1 MNGKGLMMITGTS
14 RGIGQAAARHF
25 AAEGYTVIGCSRSN
39 AGFEH
44 PNYRHYAVDLIDED
58 ATRAFVRSVKRE
70 FKRIDILVANVGLVD
85 SSLFLAVTS
94 ADLYQKFLDTNLTS
108 AFYICREVSKLM
120 IAQQY
125 GRIVTVS
132 SIMATIHQPGTSI
145 YSATKAALT
154 EMTKVMARELAASN
168 ITCNVVAACLI
179 DTESSSALSEE
190 ARQSLLQQQTIKRPA
205 TVEEFCHAVAYLAT
219 PQCAYLT
226 GQVIDMCMAR

>member
-1 MNGKGLMMITGTS
+1 MTGKGVMMITGTS
-14 RGIGQAAARHF
+14 RGIGQATARHF
-25 AAEGYTVIGCSRSN
+25 AADGYTVIGCSRSE

-44 PNYRHYAVDLIDED
+44 PNYRHYSLDLTDES
-58 ATRAFVRSVKRE
+58 ATRSFVRSVKRE
-70 FKRIDILVANVGLVD
+70 FNRVDILVANVGLVD

-94 ADLYQKFLDTNLTS
+94 ADLYQKFLNTNLTS

-125 GRIVTVS
+125 GRIITIS

-168 ITCNVVAACLI
+168 ITCNVIAACLI
-179 DTESSSALSEE
+179 ETESSAALSSD
-190 ARQSLLQQQTIKRPA
+190 ARESLLQQQTIKRPA
-205 TVEEFCHAVAYLAT
+205 TIGEFCHALEYLAA
-219 PQCAYLT
+219 PQCSYLT